1 MEPSAGHESF
11 WLRGEYLNPR
21 GEKEDTMATDLRD
34 LTRSRGKQDHWLVN
48 DLQKL
53 EAVVGSCFQ
62 GVGYVQRKAT
72 VIAIR
77 LAARFASGADVNV
90 QLAPDG
96 WLLGPD
102 CSDAPVPE
110 ESPAVPLATLISES
124 YKRDYASQQAR
135 VALRQRPPEAADKY
149 FEPEDDDTSDI
160 SPALA
165 RFRQRSEFQ
174 LIGV

>member
-1 MEPSAGHESF
+1 
-11 WLRGEYLNPR
+11 
-21 GEKEDTMATDLRD
+21 MATDLRD
-34 LTRSRGKQDHWLVN
+34 LTRSRGKQDHWLVY

-62 GVGYVQRKAT
+62 GVGYLQRKAT

-77 LAARFASGADVNV
+77 LAAKFASGAAMDL
-90 QLAPDG
+90 QLDRDG
-96 WLLGPD
+96 WRLGPD
-102 CSDAPVPE
+102 CSDAPTADR
-110 ESPAVPLATLISES
+110 PAVPLETLIGES

-135 VALRQRPPEAADKY
+135 IALRRRPVEAADKF
-149 FEPEDDDTSDI
+149 FEPEENDTSDI